1 MEASFY
7 HLTSSPLKKA
17 LPSLLEK
24 AYENNMRSLV
34 ICNAENI
41 KQLDDDLWTF
51 SPTKFLPH
59 GTEKPEIQ
67 PVFITD
73 KITDKNA
80 NNGRQVLAITNGAE
94 YDGSQSFEKLLDMF
108 DGNSD
113 EQLNA
118 ARKRWKLYKDA
129 GYTLRYWKQD
139 EKGAWSEKTAQTKLF
154 TLKNPTIYAIT
165 PAP

>member
-24 AYENNMRSLV
+24 AYENNMRSVV
-34 ICNAENI
+34 ICHAENI
-41 KQLDDDLWTF
+41 KPLDDDLWTF

-73 KITDKNA
+73 KITDNLKH
-80 NNGRQVLAITNGAE
+80 LA
-94 YDGSQSFEKLLDMF
+94 SQNIWCLKTSSTQNILQMF
-108 DGNSD
+108 
-113 EQLNA
+113 
-118 ARKRWKLYKDA
+118 
-129 GYTLRYWKQD
+129 
-139 EKGAWSEKTAQTKLF
+139 
-154 TLKNPTIYAIT
+154 
-165 PAP
+165 